1 MRLSSFG
8 TKLPSRGPCRPPR
21 TRTRTAPPH
30 GGDIGAELRA
40 RLARELRDG
49 FVSRAVALPLGS
61 QEALARVAY
70 LCRLQGSTR
79 AEIARAAAADASFA
93 AALLRISNSAAS
105 AGRYPITN
113 LPAAVTRLGTRM
125 VRMLAVAAPT
135 LRLLAAEDDGLVAVR
150 REIHRHS
157 IRVGVLARE
166 LAPPSIYAETALA
179 AGLVH
184 NVGLGVLSLYG
195 EVGLRRTIE
204 LATPER
210 PFGDIE
216 PDVFGFTHAELGGVL
231 GRAWK
236 YPDALVIAIGDHD
249 REMPSTP
256 LAALVAVADLLVRRA
271 RRRDR
276 ASLRG
281 RRSTRQA
288 RRARSR
294 ARASEGSAPA
304 ARRRGRA
311 ARREERERRL
321 LGLRPDPRLRQPR
334 ARGVAAHGAKRR
346 GWSAPGRSGT
356 GPTRTPRL
364 ALGPVGDRPYETPA
378 VPSAGTYSRP

>member
-1 MRLSSFG
+1 M
-8 TKLPSRGPCRPPR
+8 PP
-21 TRTRTAPPH
+21 TSVNPDLTQTPPQTT
-30 GGDIGAELRA
+30 DIGAELRA

-61 QEALARVAY
+61 QETLARVAY

-125 VRMLAVAAPT
+125 VRMLAVTAPT
-135 LRLLAAEDDGLVAVR
+135 LRLLAAEDDGLVTVR

-195 EVGLRRTIE
+195 KVGLRRTIE
-204 LATPER
+204 LATPEQ

-216 PDVFGFTHAELGGVL
+216 PDVFGFTHAELGGLL

-249 REMPSTP
+249 RETPSTP
-256 LAALVAVADLLVRRA
+256 LAALVAVADLLVRQNGVGIEPPCEVGVR
-271 RRRDR
+271 
-276 ASLRG
+276 L
-281 RRSTRQA
+281 A
-288 RRARSR
+288 RRAGLDLER
-294 ARASEGSAPA
+294 AREK
-304 ARRRGRA
+304 ARH
-311 ARREERERRL
+311 L
-321 LGLRPDPRLRQPR
+321 LLDGEVGPR
-334 ARGVAAHGAKRR
+334 AEKNARGGFSGSDLIRAFDNLELAA
-346 GWSAPGRSGT
+346 
-356 GPTRTPRL
+356 
-364 ALGPVGDRPYETPA
+364 
-378 VPSAGTYSRP
+378 